1 MNQRFALALV
11 VAFLTKTTFADGLPV
26 DPHTHQ
32 ITVPHSVVRI
42 SDSQRDEIDVLGTIT
57 FSQQQLESLRKSFP
71 RCPKRI
77 EHVFPITF
85 SDNIEAPSYA
95 IQVTADSVAI
105 VPASA
110 LPIRDY
116 IGTKFGLLRCMLDVD
131 RRGQFYV
138 YGILVPFNQVLKMV
152 KETKGF
158 EQPKE
163 ENERKIKIS
172 LPFGMKR
179 DDDVVKSR
187 IDQIL
192 KEAKKAGAG
201 IRVYQDLWFEVES

>member
-1 MNQRFALALV
+1 MNQQFALGLV
-11 VAFLTKTTFADGLPV
+11 AVLLTQNTFADGLPV
-26 DPHTHQ
+26 DPQTHK

-42 SDSQRDEIDVLGTIT
+42 SDSQREEIDVLGTIT
-57 FSQQQLESLRKSFP
+57 FSQQQLESLRNSFP

-77 EHVFPITF
+77 QHVFPITF
-85 SDNIEAPSYA
+85 SDSIEAPSYA

-116 IGTKFGLLRCMLDVD
+116 IGTQFGLLRCILDVD

-152 KETKGF
+152 EETKGF
-158 EQPKE
+158 EEPKE
-163 ENERKIKIS
+163 EERKITIS

-179 DDDVVKSR
+179 DDSVVKSR

-201 IRVYQDLWFEVES
+201 IRVYPDL